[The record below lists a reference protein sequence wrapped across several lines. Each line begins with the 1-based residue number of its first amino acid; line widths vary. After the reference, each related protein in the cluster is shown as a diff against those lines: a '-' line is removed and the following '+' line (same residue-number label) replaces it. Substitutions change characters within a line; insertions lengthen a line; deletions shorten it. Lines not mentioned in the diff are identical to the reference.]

1 MKLSRLNFMS
11 KFLARGEPMT
21 TVNQPATGIVESN
34 RQALALRNIMWIA
47 AALALFAALSYVLIN
62 ASVLAVGD
70 VPHEEG
76 STSIA
81 YVAAGCYLL
90 GGLLILLRRRWLWIS
105 GLVMNTLVLL
115 FFFQMYQGRPIV
127 IFSPG
132 GLATKIA
139 QVLLEVCLIYL
150 ILADWRKARR

>member
-1 MKLSRLNFMS
+1 
-11 KFLARGEPMT
+11 MT
-21 TVNQPATGIVESN
+21 TANPETINQPQLNNQRVTWAAV
-34 RQALALRNIMWIA
+34 ALALLA
-47 AALALFAALSYVLIN
+47 AAAYMLIN

-76 STSIA
+76 STTMA
-81 YVAAGCYLL
+81 YIAAGCYLL

-105 GLVMNTLVLL
+105 GAVMNALVLL
-115 FFFQMYQGRPIV
+115 FFFQMYQARPVV

-150 ILADWRKARR
+150 IIADWRQTRR